1 MAESQVLVGKYGL
14 VCCHFKAIG
23 ASSFCPG
30 GVEQK
35 KQESGL
41 AEQACITGSSSHE
54 SSSLVSSSLV
64 SSSLGSSSLESS
76 NHASSRHESSS
87 HESSSLMVDE
97 DVSFTFKPEAFGGL
111 GNLQVIFWVEVAG
124 SWYLDLALSVSVSLS

>member
-1 MAESQVLVGKYGL
+1 MKYGL

-87 HESSSLMVDE
+87 LESSSHESSSLMVDE